1 MSSLLQI
8 SDLQVE
14 FNTDNGTVLAVDGL
28 NLRLEAGETVGLV
41 GESGSGKSVTSLA
54 IMGLLPDN
62 ATISGKIYYQGENLL
77 TKAENELSKI
87 RGDRISM
94 IFQEPMTSLNPVF
107 TVENQLYEVFK
118 LHQGGS
124 KNDIQNKIVQTLELV
139 GIPNPKRRMRE
150 FPHQMSGGMRQRI
163 MIAMALACHPDV
175 LIADEPT
182 TALDVTIQAQILGL
196 MRNLQD
202 KLGTGILMITH
213 DLGVVAQVA
222 HRVAVMYAGQVVEAA
237 STDELFGIPRHP
249 YTRGLLNTI
258 PLLQGNITRL
268 HEIPGMVPSLSEL
281 PQGCRFHPRCDS
293 SLAICSK
300 QVPPVIKG
308 EEKRVRCWLYE

>member
-28 NLRLEAGETVGLV
+28 NLRLDAGETLGLV

-62 ATISGKIYYQGENLL
+62 ARTSGKITYQGESLL
-77 TKAENELSKI
+77 NKTEKELGKI
-87 RGDRISM
+87 RGNRISM

-107 TVENQLYEVFK
+107 TVENQLFEVFK

-124 KNDIQNKIVQTLELV
+124 KKDIQNKIVQILELV
-139 GIPNPKRRMRE
+139 GIPNSKRRMRE

-163 MIAMALACHPDV
+163 MIAMALACNPDV

-196 MRNLQD
+196 MRDLQN

-237 STDELFGIPRHP
+237 SVNEIFGMPRHP

-258 PLLQGNITRL
+258 PLLQGDGTRL

-281 PQGCRFHPRCDS
+281 PPGCRFHPRCDS
-293 SLAICSK
+293 SLDICSK
-300 QVPPVIKG
+300 KIPPVISE